1 MKRILII
8 ILTLISFLIPCFKVL
23 GNSKELNLNCVSATI
38 LDQESGRILYS
49 KNGNKILP
57 MASTTKIMTAIVAIE
72 RGNIKDVVTI
82 STKAASVP
90 GSSAGLKAGDKVT
103 LEELLYGLMLK
114 SGNDAAVA
122 IAEHIAGNVQN
133 FVKLMNNKAIEI
145 GALNT
150 SFITPHGL
158 DADDHFTTANDLAKI
173 TAYAMKNELFAKIVA
188 TKEISSGITGP
199 FKYSYNNINK
209 FLFRVDN
216 SDGVKTGYTG
226 NAGKCLVASVRHKF
240 GRYICVVLNSADRWK
255 DAEKLV
261 QFASQNYVF
270 IKAFDKNEVVKSI
283 PLYGGTEKNIFAQ
296 TKSELYLPILP
307 EEKDKIKVE
316 LFTPSVLF
324 APISKNEIVGNVVV
338 KINDTIIAK
347 YPLVSDRDIRRK
359 NFIDKIKDV
368 FLRAVKK

>member
-1 MKRILII
+1 MRRIFIVIFSLF
-8 ILTLISFLIPCFKVL
+8 ILSVPCLNVL
-23 GNSKELNLNCVSATI
+23 ANSKELNLNCVAATI

-72 RGNIKDVVTI
+72 RGNIKDVVTV

-90 GSSAGLKAGDKVT
+90 GSSAGLRAGDKVT

-133 FVKLMNNKAIEI
+133 FVKLMNDKALEI

-158 DADDHFTTANDLAKI
+158 DAEDHFTTANDLAKI
-173 TAYAMKNELFAKIVA
+173 TAYAMKNDLFAKIVA

-261 QFASQNYVF
+261 QYASKNYIF
-270 IKAFDKNEVVKSI
+270 IKAFDRNEIIKNI
-283 PLYGGTEKNIFAQ
+283 PLYGGTEKISLPKQNQ
-296 TKSELYLPILP
+296 TYIYLFFQKKRIKSKLSFFHLRCYLRP
-307 EEKDKIKVE
+307 
-316 LFTPSVLF
+316 
-324 APISKNEIVGNVVV
+324 
-338 KINDTIIAK
+338 
-347 YPLVSDRDIRRK
+347 
-359 NFIDKIKDV
+359 
-368 FLRAVKK
+368 